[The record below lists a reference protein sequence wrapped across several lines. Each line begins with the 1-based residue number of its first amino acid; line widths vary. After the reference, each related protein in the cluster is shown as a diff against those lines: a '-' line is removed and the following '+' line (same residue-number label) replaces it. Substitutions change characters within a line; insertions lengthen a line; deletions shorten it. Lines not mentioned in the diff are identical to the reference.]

1 MVWSIVLRNSPPFIE
16 IPWKKALSTGVDV
29 VRDVV
34 GGQNFKS
41 SVKKRTRKAAVDAVN
56 DGFDKMQSGKGIKRK
71 KPATKKKTTTKKTP
85 KKIKCPKKVCVKPK
99 KTIKREPGKSK
110 YDFLK

>member
-1 MVWSIVLRNSPPFIE
+1 MVWPIVLRNSPPFIE

-71 KPATKKKTTTKKTP
+71 KPATKKTTTKKTP

-99 KTIKREPGKSK
+99 KKTIKREPGKSK